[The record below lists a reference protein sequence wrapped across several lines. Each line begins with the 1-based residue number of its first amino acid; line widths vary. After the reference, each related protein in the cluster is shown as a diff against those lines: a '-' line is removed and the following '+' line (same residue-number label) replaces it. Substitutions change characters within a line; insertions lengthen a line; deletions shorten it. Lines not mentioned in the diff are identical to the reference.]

1 MLYSCL
7 VCVRL
12 SFLLTDSAFMNL
24 LNVDTPIDVLE
35 KACAVLILS
44 MQDKQAVKSDLTTAT
59 QKPSFFVPQ
68 LCSLLSLKQPANY
81 NHQVRF
87 NMQDDI
93 YQLNPPPYF

>member
-1 MLYSCL
+1 
-7 VCVRL
+7 
-12 SFLLTDSAFMNL
+12 MNL

-93 YQLNPPPYF
+93 YQLNPPPLFLVVLFV